1 MRYLPSFPRTLFF
14 ACADRDAYLATPR
27 PEASLTV
34 NLPTAFAASFALAFR
49 RRRMA
54 LYCFAFT
61 YTAAS
66 VVGNKTLECARARA
80 FAVAAAGVAN
90 NSPPNGF
97 PLVTRSYALG
107 STTPPTPTT
116 LASAPSSSS
125 HILLRVA
132 GCA

>member
-1 MRYLPSFPRTLFF
+1 MALGLGAEYRGQWVSEATHLLAAFDGTDKTSAARRTGGAVVQPEWLR

-27 PEASLTV
+27 PETSLAV
-34 NLPTAFAASFALAFR
+34 DLSAAFAASFALAFR

-80 FAVAAAGVAN
+80 
-90 NSPPNGF
+90 
-97 PLVTRSYALG
+97 
-107 STTPPTPTT
+107 
-116 LASAPSSSS
+116 
-125 HILLRVA
+125 
-132 GCA
+132 